1 MRITI
6 LGSGGVGGVLG
17 LRLQQAGHDVAFVAR
32 GAHLDAIR
40 ADGLRL
46 VTPQG
51 DMHLPVRAV
60 GQPADAWSPEEG
72 APDVVAVAVKHYDLI
87 DAAQSLRPAIGAG
100 TVVVPFLNGVD
111 APSILSEVLGTE
123 AVAGGVAR
131 IGAVVDAPGVLRQ
144 SSPFADFLVGP
155 LHPTQEAVL
164 RELVASAPS
173 AGLTLGYSD
182 DIVLEQWKKLCFLAP
197 FSALTALT
205 RSPCGVPRGHPET
218 AELFW
223 AAVTEAVAV
232 GRALGVH
239 LAPGIEE
246 TLWSFVLG
254 LPAGMKSSMLE
265 DLERGRRLELPW
277 LSGAVVRLGHT
288 CGVSTPVHSFVCAAL
303 APFIHGQEAAART
316 PVPAAE

>member
-6 LGSGGVGGVLG
+6 LGSGGVGGVFG
-17 LRLQQAGHDVAFVAR
+17 LRLKAAGHDVTFVAR
-32 GAHLDAIR
+32 SAHLQAMQ
-40 ADGLRL
+40 ADGLTL
-46 VTPQG
+46 DTPDG
-51 DMHLPVRAV
+51 AVHETVRAV
-60 GQPADAWSPEEG
+60 ASAAEAGPAD
-72 APDVVAVAVKHYDLI
+72 VIIVAVKHYDLI
-87 DAAQSLRPAIGAG
+87 DAAHSLRPVIGPG

-131 IGAVVDAPGVLRQ
+131 IGAVVDAPGVLKQ
-144 SSPFADFLVGP
+144 SSPFADFLVGA
-155 LHPTQEAVL
+155 LHPSQETVL
-164 RELVASAPS
+164 RDLVAAAP
-173 AGLTLGYSD
+173 AQGMTLAYSD

-223 AAVTEAVAV
+223 AAITEAVAV
-232 GRALGVH
+232 GRALGVN

-288 CGVSTPVHSFVCAAL
+288 CGVSTPVHGFVCAAL
-303 APFIHGQEAAART
+303 APFVEGRAVE
-316 PVPAAE
+316 PAAEPVAG